1 MSLKKHSKL
10 IEEFELLVEDP
21 FNYLHEF
28 ILGIKTELDVENERA
43 ALKDYDGLMEKLNN
57 FQDKQK
63 KLLDANLNKI
73 KAHYSARIEFSKNL
87 NKWVEKNEEL
97 FKHEIETNSIILSDA
112 IARFKST
119 IIFHREFSFDKF
131 EFIDALVI

>member
-1 MSLKKHSKL
+1 MSLNHSKL
-10 IEEFELLVEDP
+10 IAELELLVEDP
-21 FNYLHEF
+21 FNYLYDY
-28 ILGIKTELDVENERA
+28 ILEIKTKIDLENEQD
-43 ALKDYDGLMEKLNN
+43 ALKGYDGLIKKIND
-57 FQDKQK
+57 FQSQQK
-63 KLLDANLNKI
+63 KIIEANIEKI